1 MKNGMNLIKALT
13 YYIPNDKYL
22 IFVSATIYDDKEKG
36 MENYLRLELAKFI
49 KYGRKNKWANIGQ
62 ITKFIH
68 KDSYFRSKN
77 IEKDIEKI
85 IEENFR

>member
-1 MKNGMNLIKALT
+1 MKGKVNLIKALT
-13 YYIPNDKYL
+13 YYIPDDKYI
-22 IFVSATIYDDKEKG
+22 IFVSATIYDDKEKD
-36 MENYLRLELAKFI
+36 MEDYLRLELAKFV

-85 IEENFR
+85 VKEYF